1 MGCTKVVLK
10 NLLARSEQLLVLAHD
25 PYFLRDL
32 RDAFIKADSTIPISL
47 FQLCLAAND
56 YTSFSSLDIDKEC
69 ESAYFQHHR
78 FLNDFCNGVLGDH
91 RAVAK
96 TLRPM
101 LEGYLHRR
109 FPGLIPKSKLFGQV
123 VIDIKNA
130 TNPSP
135 LVHAQNLVAELNEIN
150 DYAGQFHHDTNPG
163 GADAIAVVV
172 SELKIFGNRALHVV
186 HCGEALA

>member
-1 MGCTKVVLK
+1 
-10 NLLARSEQLLVLAHD
+10 
-25 PYFLRDL
+25 
-32 RDAFIKADSTIPISL
+32 L

-78 FLNDFCNGVLGDH
+78 LLNDFCNGVPSDH

-96 TLRPM
+96 TVRPM

-109 FPGLIPKSKLFGQV
+109 FPGLIPKSHLFGQV
-123 VIDIKNA
+123 VIEIRNA
-130 TNPSP
+130 AHPSP
-135 LVHAQNLVAELNEIN
+135 LVHAQSLVVELNEIN

-163 GADAIAVVV
+163 GADTVPVVV
-172 SELKIFGNRALHVV
+172 SELKTFVTRALHVV
-186 HCGEALA
+186 HRGEALV